1 MGLCKRYGMY
11 MYAHLFGHSYHFKFE
26 WAITMQVAVLANVH
40 VQFHRKEKFSMISK
54 MFSVHMTKHTTGRDM
69 TEDVNLSYHNK
80 EFYLSFYSFYHLITN
95 ILMQYR
101 GCLLLSIR
109 SSSHYEFTLFLHH
122 SRNDTNAISFL
133 CSMLSSKIFLWY
145 IYLLPCNKRSNHPSQ
160 IGK

>member
-1 MGLCKRYGMY
+1 MACTCMPIYLDIHIILNLNEPLPCKLRCSPMY
-11 MYAHLFGHSYHFKFE
+11 MFNF
-26 WAITMQVAVLANVH
+26 I
-40 VQFHRKEKFSMISK
+40 EKKSLVWYQKCIVFIWQNILQLEIWPK
-54 MFSVHMTKHTTGRDM
+54 
-69 TEDVNLSYHNK
+69 DVNLSYHNK
-80 EFYLSFYSFYHLITN
+80 EFYLSFYSFYYLITN

-101 GCLLLSIR
+101 GCLLLSIQ